1 MIWKAMTIFQNRKLL
16 NLPRS
21 RVSHNSPPRWI
32 WRMAKSAR
40 KVLAS
45 AVKALRVIKFA
56 GYLKGVRIVAS
67 CHKEAVTMLGALD
80 VEEEGEVH
88 LAEGEDDKMV
98 HRREVGAVVIEIGG
112 VEEGEVPS
120 TLLEVEEAPPSKT
133 EAAAVEGK
141 ASNRIA
147 IEIDPRREAPWTDLT
162 SLSAILYLQD
172 LISNILM
179 PCLTMDLHI
188 LRPARLNRPKAR
200 HLLSHRAQSPTYH
213 SVRILRQHR
222 IALIVTMPQMAA
234 RSFPRTAIATVKDQT
249 LARKHTILLVPLPAI
264 STATCV
270 QRMAL

>member
-16 NLPRS
+16 NLLRS
-21 RVSHNSPPRWI
+21 RVWHNSPPRWI
-32 WRMAKSAR
+32 LRMVKSAR

-67 CHKEAVTMLGALD
+67 CHKEAATMLGALN

-112 VEEGEVPS
+112 VEEGEVPLS
-120 TLLEVEEAPPSKT
+120 LLEVEEAPSIT

-147 IEIDPRREAPWTDLT
+147 IEIDPRREATWTDRT
-162 SLSAILYLQD
+162 SLSAIHYLQD

-179 PCLTMDLHI
+179 PSRTMDLHF
-188 LRPARLNRPKAR
+188 LLPARLNRPEAQ
-200 HLLSHRAQSPTYH
+200 HLLSHRAQFPTYH
-213 SVRILRQHR
+213 SVHRFRQHR
-222 IALIVTMPQMAA
+222 IALIVTMPQLAG
-234 RSFPRTAIATVKDQT
+234 RSFSRTAIATVKDQT